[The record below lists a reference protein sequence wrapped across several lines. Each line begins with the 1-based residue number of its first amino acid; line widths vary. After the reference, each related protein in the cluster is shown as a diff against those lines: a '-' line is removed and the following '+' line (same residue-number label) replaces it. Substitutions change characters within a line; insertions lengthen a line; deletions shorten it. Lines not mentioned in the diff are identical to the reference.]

1 MDAENRN
8 IDMPKI
14 IAVLIS
20 LLEEQENVKITY
32 TVEDK
37 EKTKTA

>member
-1 MDAENRN
+1 MDAENKG

-20 LLEEQENVKITY
+20 LLEDQENVKITY
-32 TVEDK
+32 TVEPAG
-37 EKTKTA
+37 KTKTA